1 MTKSQMIVITG
12 ATGLIG
18 SRIVRSL
25 VAAGEQVRAI
35 TRDPAGA
42 DLPDGVD
49 VVAGD
54 PSRPATIAHAFDG
67 AHAVFLNSRA
77 VGIAGPELLATAR
90 ERGVRKAV
98 ALAANNIED
107 ELDQQP
113 SRFRGDYNREA
124 EAAVIDSRL
133 DWVSL
138 RPSMFM
144 TNSLGLWAEA
154 IRGGDV
160 VRMPYPRA
168 SWAPIDE
175 DDLAEVAAV
184 ALRTDTLLGRRVELT
199 GPESLTQAQMVGVIG
214 SALGRDLRVEQVP
227 RAGAEQ
233 HLAGIGLP
241 LGFIRALLD
250 MQARYSAGPAVVSGA
265 VAEIL
270 GRPARSFAEWVA
282 TNSAAF
288 GRA

>member
-1 MTKSQMIVITG
+1 MTTSEMIVITG

-18 SRIVRSL
+18 RRIVRSL
-25 VAAGEQVRAI
+25 TEAGAKVRAI

-42 DLPDGVD
+42 GLPDAVD

-54 PSRPATIAHAFDG
+54 PSRPASIAHAFDG
-67 AHAVFLNSRA
+67 ADAVFLNSRA
-77 VGIAGPELLATAR
+77 VGVAGPDLLATAR

-107 ELDQQP
+107 DLDQQP

-124 EAAVIDSRL
+124 EAAVIGSGL

-144 TNSLGLWAEA
+144 TNSIGLWAEP

-160 VRMPYPRA
+160 VRMPYPAA

-199 GPESLTQAQMVGVIG
+199 GPASLTQAEMVGIIG
-214 SALGRDLRVEQVP
+214 SALRRDLRVEQVP

-233 HLAGIGLP
+233 HLAGTGLP
-241 LGFIRALLD
+241 PAFIRALLD
-250 MQARYSAGPAVVSGA
+250 MQERYSAGTAVVSDE
-265 VAEIL
+265 VAKIL

-282 TNSAAF
+282 ANVAAF
-288 GRA
+288 GAA